1 MSSVD
6 EESPVQGDARALW
19 DAVVN
24 YAWAEAGVAGEGN
37 SGEFYDEKEA
47 AEWEQERQKARTE
60 LCNRFA
66 AFTGWRP
73 VLIEGTQETE
83 WLNRWELSPNAVLSG
98 AAQLQPK
105 RHADEPRPPRTRG

>member
-1 MSSVD
+1 MSSTD
-6 EESPVQGDARALW
+6 EASPVQDVVRALW
-19 DAVVN
+19 DAIVN

-37 SGEFYDEKEA
+37 SGEFYNEKEA
-47 AEWEQERQKARTE
+47 DEWKQEQQKARTE

-83 WLNRWELSPNAVLSG
+83 WQDRWELSPN
-98 AAQLQPK
+98 
-105 RHADEPRPPRTRG
+105 D